1 VKTIQFD
8 ITTICNLSCSH
19 CYMDLDPLELDIHDI
34 NHHLAQSPGARV
46 NIGGGEPFM
55 HGSLKKIL
63 ELAALIQILFM
74 IS

>member
-1 VKTIQFD
+1 
-8 ITTICNLSCSH
+8 
-19 CYMDLDPLELDIHDI
+19 MDLDPLELDIHDI